1 MKKIILTV
9 GALGVMSFTTNQ
21 LLNNYQIVGAINN
34 IQDLQEW
41 MEEDYKH
48 GKISESI
55 ASDYLDLL
63 QETEYRL
70 IEFCENNRIS
80 NEKREL
86 ITIK

>member
-9 GALGVMSFTTNQ
+9 GAQGVMSFTTNQ
-21 LLNNYQIVGAINN
+21 LHNNYQIVGAINN